1 VAREGLN
8 PGIFVKCTPAWG
20 GSARFPG
27 AQTPI
32 RAIVISLQKR
42 RRPLSETED
51 LPPHGRRISAI
62 IRSPVSHQV
71 SFDRGE
77 LNAILRVYGRKVAE
91 GEWRDYAIDS
101 MEDRAVF
108 SIFRRA
114 SEAPTYRVEKIPAQ
128 ARRGG
133 AYRIVAT
140 TGLILKRSHE
150 LAGALR
156 ILDKPNLRLVSA

>member
-1 VAREGLN
+1 M
-8 PGIFVKCTPAWG
+8 
-20 GSARFPG
+20 
-27 AQTPI
+27 
-32 RAIVISLQKR
+32 
-42 RRPLSETED
+42 SETED
-51 LPPHGRRISAI
+51 LSPHGRRISAV

-114 SEAPTYRVEKIPAQ
+114 SEPPTYRVEKVPAQ
-128 ARRGG
+128 ARKGG
-133 AYRIVAT
+133 GYRVVAT
-140 TGLILKRSHE
+140 TGLILKRSPE